1 MNFEVYGVL
10 NKNYEQEISNHPI
23 HGLEKYIKEEL
34 LKTIDKQLQIDMLLS
49 DDNKVVIE
57 KDRITIF
64 NCALARK
71 VRLDFSLLGKI
82 DSKILTYISMAYFW

>member
-1 MNFEVYGVL
+1 MNFEVYGIL
-10 NKNYEQEISNHPI
+10 DKNYEQEISNHPI

-64 NCALARK
+64 TK

-82 DSKILTYISMAYFW
+82 DSKILTYISMHYRNYFW

>member
-1 MNFEVYGVL
+1 MNFEVYGIL
-10 NKNYEQEISNHPI
+10 DKNYEQEISNHPI
-23 HGLEKYIKEEL
+23 HGLEKYLREKKEEL
-34 LKTIDKQLQIDMLLS
+34 LKNYLQIDMLLS

-64 NCALARK
+64 TK

-82 DSKILTYISMAYFW
+82 DSKILTYISMHYRNYFW

>member
-1 MNFEVYGVL
+1 MNFEVTGVL
-10 NKNYEQEISNHPI
+10 DKNYEQEISNHPI
-23 HGLEKYIKEEL
+23 HGLEKYLREKKEEL
-34 LKTIDKQLQIDMLLS
+34 LKNYLQIDMLLS

-64 NCALARK
+64 TK

-82 DSKILTYISMAYFW
+82 DNKILTYISMHYRNYFW

>member
-34 LKTIDKQLQIDMLLS
+34 LKIIDKQLQIDMLLS
-49 DDNKVVIE
+49 DTNKVVVE

-64 NCALARK
+64 TK

-82 DSKILTYISMAYFW
+82 DSKI